1 MLCCRFGG
9 ASDEFI
15 LSGSDDSRAYI
26 YCAHTGKLIKK
37 LTGHAQIVNV
47 SIMHPYLPLV
57 ATSGIDSEIRLW
69 KYKQIS
75 PKARDSSGS
84 RSNSDSDSD
93 SDSDSGSGGYFGSG
107 FNPDSGSDSDSD
119 LIHSDSNSNSNSNS
133 NSDSDSDSSSCPASD
148 S

>member
-57 ATSGIDSEIRLW
+57 ATSGIDSEVRLW

-75 PKARDSSGS
+75 LKARDSSGS
-84 RSNSDSDSD
+84 HSNSDSD

-119 LIHSDSNSNSNSNS
+119 LIHSDSNSDSNSNS
-133 NSDSDSDSSSCPASD
+133 NSDSDSSSCSASD